1 MEEYIQKLNSRSFEK
16 NLRKSS
22 STLPLYRALILSKKK
37 SKFNRKKF
45 FYFNNIQKNYE
56 NSEMSNLTREIS
68 INHSN
73 KKLVKLSGSKPK
85 GRVSFLP
92 NSKLVSYIEYNPKE
106 SIYKNNIINEE
117 EDNEKEKNEKK
128 RKKGK
133 K

>member
-1 MEEYIQKLNSRSFEK
+1 MEEDILKLNFQNSEK
-16 NLRKSS
+16 SLSKS
-22 STLPLYRALILSKKK
+22 STLPLYTTIMLSKQK
-37 SKFNRKKF
+37 SKYNRKKF
-45 FYFNNIQKNYE
+45 PSSNIIQKNIE
-56 NSEMSNLTREIS
+56 SSEISNLTREIS
-68 INHSN
+68 INNSN
-73 KKLVKLSGSKPK
+73 IKLIKLSGSKPK